1 MEPTVETW
9 PLIAALLLTAA
20 MGGALWLFHRQVARD
35 KQDADNRVARA
46 LASARKAAGKLS
58 KAEGSRRWAR
68 AQLQLAMLLTRAGGH
83 EYDGN
88 QLGEALEIL
97 AATIPVLEAK
107 GMTGERAT
115 ALYYRGRA
123 EWEIAMREPDGARLE
138 AAVETFRH
146 LLEHRPWPRHLLH
159 SVVMT
164 LPAVILV
171 DLGQRRDDRAMIEEG
186 VALCRE
192 AVTVARRR
200 IAVEWCIAY
209 RNLCHCLT
217 ILGHHAGD
225 SGLLEEAVAAGREAA
240 GAIRPAKDPGQWI
253 ISHICLG
260 HALCTLGE
268 LGGDAGKLQE
278 GIAVLE
284 EIRRSNDPAM
294 EHESR
299 MLVAQ
304 PLAGALIAIGRLT
317 GNRVALRRA
326 RQELIV
332 AQKVF
337 DRSGR
342 YFARAEAERMTG
354 LALASL
360 GAIEKDPAARREA
373 EARYRAALELFSAA
387 GAIRQVDETEAA
399 LRALDD
405 APAADGLPGLPFT
418 PFYVVR

>member
-1 MEPTVETW
+1 MEPTVEYW
-9 PLIAALLLTAA
+9 PLIAAVLLTVA
-20 MGGALWLFHRQVARD
+20 MGAALWLFNGQVARD
-35 KQDADNRVARA
+35 KDDVDERMERA

-58 KAEGSRRWAR
+58 KAEGTHRWAR
-68 AQLQLAMLLTRAGGH
+68 AQMQLAMLLTRVGGH
-83 EYDGN
+83 VCDVN
-88 QLGEALEIL
+88 KLGEALEIL
-97 AATIPVLEAK
+97 AATIPVLETK

-146 LLEHRPWPRHLLH
+146 LLEHKPWPRHLLR

-164 LPAVILV
+164 LPGVILV
-171 DLGQRRDDRAMIEEG
+171 DLGQRRNNRAMIEEG
-186 VALCRE
+186 AALCRE
-192 AVTVARRR
+192 AATAARRR

-209 RNLCHCLT
+209 RNLCHSLT
-217 ILGHHAGD
+217 ILGRHAGD
-225 SGLLEEAVAAGREAA
+225 PDLLEEAVAAGQEAA
-240 GAIRPAKDPGQWI
+240 GAIRPTRDPGQWI
-253 ISHICLG
+253 ISRICLG

-268 LGGDAGKLQE
+268 LRGDADKLQE

-284 EIRRSNDPAM
+284 EIRRTNDPAM
-294 EHESR
+294 EHDSR

-304 PLAGALIAIGRLT
+304 PLAGALIAVGRLT
-317 GNRVALRRA
+317 RDRVALRRA

-332 AQKVF
+332 ALKVF
-337 DRSGR
+337 DRLGR

-360 GAIEKDPAARREA
+360 AAIEEDPAVRREA
-373 EARYRAALELFSAA
+373 AARYRTALDLFGAA

-399 LRALDD
+399 LRALDEE
-405 APAADGLPGLPFT
+405 PAANNPPGLPFT